1 MRELTKSMFSVSWAL
16 SLLGM
21 QQFASLFTTDSRSA
35 SSHCTN
41 IFDRITEDAVQE
53 FDESM
58 KGIFRSGDKVQRR
71 VVDLMFGGPAGR
83 PHAAASAP
91 TAPRSIPVIVRIC
104 ARSCWSA
111 CSSMRPSCWSTKHQI
126 DDAPLHL
133 IARPEN
139 TLH

>member
-1 MRELTKSMFSVSWAL
+1 MFSVSWAL

-91 TAPRSIPVIVRIC
+91 TAPRTDSYDNWDRARQQQASPPVPPAEQTPRTN
-104 ARSCWSA
+104 
-111 CSSMRPSCWSTKHQI
+111 SSGGWGPMPTSVSR
-126 DDAPLHL
+126 
-133 IARPEN
+133 
-139 TLH
+139 